1 MGDLKK
7 SKHLLAEMGID
18 VEELKEMSQS
28 IMNASSSPMSQ
39 KNSPQKGARSTRGGA
54 GRTAQH
60 GAARHVHE
68 TRDKS
73 RTCDMLHPKL
83 ECSHNP
89 NPTPDHRRLG
99 PAGHGTWAAAKDASH
114 VAWGGLARSAAAED
128 VRERTLTHTSYARR
142 TRRTEH

>member
-18 VEELKEMSQS
+18 VEELKEMSRS

-73 RTCDMLHPKL
+73 RTCYMLHPNL
-83 ECSHNP
+83 SSALP
-89 NPTPDHRRLG
+89 PTLPLTIAGLGRPDTAPGRLPKMPPTSPG
-99 PAGHGTWAAAKDASH
+99 VDSPG
-114 VAWGGLARSAAAED
+114 VQPP
-128 VRERTLTHTSYARR
+128 RT
-142 TRRTEH
+142 